1 MKDYYSILGVARGA
15 TDDEIKRA
23 YRRLASQHHPDKGG
37 DKERFQEV
45 QEAYSVLGDANK
57 RQQYDN
63 PMPRFGAHN
72 QGPHFNF
79 HDIFEMFGAR
89 MDPHRTRSQRI
100 QIWIQLADVAR
111 GGPRPISLATT
122 AGQGVVELEIP
133 PGVEDG
139 DSFNYRGMLPGGGD
153 LVVQFRIRPD
163 TTWRR
168 QDDNIERDLQVPIW
182 DLILGGE
189 VETDTIMGNRVSVT
203 VPPMTQ
209 PNTLLR
215 VRDHGLPNKS
225 TRRPGDMFLRIQAR
239 IPMDLTPA
247 MIEQIRQWKTR

>member
-15 TDDEIKRA
+15 SDDEIKRA

-45 QEAYSVLGDANK
+45 QEAYSVLGDADK
-57 RQQYDN
+57 RQHYDN
-63 PMPRFGAHN
+63 PMPRFGGAG
-72 QGPHFNF
+72 GPQFNF

-111 GGPRPISLATT
+111 GGPRPISLATSS
-122 AGQGVVELEIP
+122 GQSVVELEIP

-139 DSFNYRGMLPGGGD
+139 DTFNYRGMLPGGGD

-168 QDDNIERDLQVPIW
+168 QDDSVERDLQVPIW
-182 DLILGGE
+182 DLILGSE
-189 VETDTIMGNRVSVT
+189 VETDTIMGTRVSVT
-203 VPPMTQ
+203 IPPMTQ

-239 IPMDLTPA
+239 IPTDITPS
-247 MIEQIRQWKTR
+247 MMEQIRQWKTR